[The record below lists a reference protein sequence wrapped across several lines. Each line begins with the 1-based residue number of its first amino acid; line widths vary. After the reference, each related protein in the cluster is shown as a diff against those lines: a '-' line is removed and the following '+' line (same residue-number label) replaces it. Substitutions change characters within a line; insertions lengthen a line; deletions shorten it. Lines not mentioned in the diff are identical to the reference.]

1 MELFVKEYEV
11 TKPTIGL
18 LAVRIKSA
26 MGIPMNKYMHIT
38 NEHQLK
44 MVAEEPK
51 NYKLINLCLQD
62 TNTEVKFT
70 SNGIVGEKLPSFV
83 IDAYLR
89 SHRDIDKITVLNTD
103 KGYEF
108 IGIKNYTYSQLAE
121 MLKLY
126 DLHIKEY
133 LTGKTTRL
141 TPKEFIVNN
150 LKNL

>member
-44 MVAEEPK
+44 MVAEEPT

-62 TNTEVKFT
+62 VDKVIFT
-70 SNGIVGEKLPSFV
+70 SNGIIGEKLPSFV

-89 SHRDIDKITVLNTD
+89 SRREIDKITVIKQE

-108 IGIKNYTYSQLAE
+108 IGIKNYTYNQLTE
-121 MLKLY
+121 LLKLY
-126 DLHIKEY
+126 DLHIKDY
-133 LTGKTTRL
+133 LVGKTTRL